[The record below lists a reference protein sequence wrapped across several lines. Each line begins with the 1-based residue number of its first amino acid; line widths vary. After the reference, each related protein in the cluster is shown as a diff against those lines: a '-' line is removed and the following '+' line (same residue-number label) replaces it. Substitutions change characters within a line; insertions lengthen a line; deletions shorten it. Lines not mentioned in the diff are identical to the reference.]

1 MAFSP
6 AFITSN
12 SNGANTN
19 THTYTGISF
28 PAGKV
33 VVGLYAGFQSPGGVL
48 ASVTI
53 NGVAGTLRQSAPTF
67 DGASV
72 CELYEADVSAGT
84 GTVVISANSGKN
96 IIRSIIGVW
105 NVVDGVYVTG
115 ATNTASTD
123 SPLDVSVNT
132 SSGDAI
138 IVFACRS
145 TGTPSFTP
153 TGYTENFEH
162 LVDTTR
168 GATGGLKTGSSGGT
182 PETFTVSTGG
192 ATKNAGVSVVYQA
205 AATGNT
211 LTAAGTSTV
220 TMLGQAVKQ
229 ATVAAAGTSTFNP
242 LDGTSGATNRTL
254 TAAGTSTVTMLGQ
267 SVKQATATIAGTST
281 VTMLGQAVKQA
292 TVAAAGTSTFNPLNG
307 ETPAGS
313 KTLTAAGTSTV
324 TMLGQAIK
332 QATVAAAGTSTV
344 TMLGG
349 QIKQATVVIAGTSIV
364 AFGTRVRWRAS
375 PQNSKTAIR
384 LASSLREL
392 IIADSL
398 RQITLKEA

>member
-220 TMLGQAVKQ
+220 TMLGQA
-229 ATVAAAGTSTFNP
+229 
-242 LDGTSGATNRTL
+242 
-254 TAAGTSTVTMLGQ
+254 
-267 SVKQATATIAGTST
+267 
-281 VTMLGQAVKQA
+281 
-292 TVAAAGTSTFNPLNG
+292 
-307 ETPAGS
+307 
-313 KTLTAAGTSTV
+313 
-324 TMLGQAIK
+324 IK

-384 LASSLREL
+384 LAPSLREL